1 MLSMD
6 PAASRKSLEQL
17 EHAVHDHARWRENL
31 IRSIV
36 CRRAGRS

>member
-1 MLSMD
+1 MD

-17 EHAVHDHARWRENL
+17 EQALHDHAHWHENL

-36 CRRAGRS
+36 CRRAGRA